1 MFECLWVFE
10 WCLNDLTFVVSMC
23 RYTPLD
29 PVVEEY
35 RALRVAENAAM
46 AVEDA
51 LVRPIYAEERRVA
64 KQELTHMA
72 REDELMR

>member
-1 MFECLWVFE
+1 
-10 WCLNDLTFVVSMC
+10 MC

-35 RALRVAENAAM
+35 GALRVAENAAM

-51 LVRPIYAEERRVA
+51 LVRYLLYMLVV
-64 KQELTHMA
+64 LVV
-72 REDELMR
+72 

>member
-1 MFECLWVFE
+1 MSWVFECLGCLVFE
-10 WCLNDLTFVVSMC
+10 WCLNDLTFVSMC

-51 LVRPIYAEERRVA
+51 LVRYLLYMLVV
-64 KQELTHMA
+64 LVV
-72 REDELMR
+72 